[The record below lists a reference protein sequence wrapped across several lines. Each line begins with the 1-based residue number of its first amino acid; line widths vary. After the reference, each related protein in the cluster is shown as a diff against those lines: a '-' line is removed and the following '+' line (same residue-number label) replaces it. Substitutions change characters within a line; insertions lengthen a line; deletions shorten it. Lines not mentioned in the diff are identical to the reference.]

1 MARCPKIYW
10 IGPGANCDYLHTR
23 KEFLNIM
30 REVYFDYVLYTIK
43 GKPPDP
49 EKIKKNDLERWME
62 FSGAIFR
69 N

>member
-1 MARCPKIYW
+1 MARWPKIYW
-10 IGPGANCDYLHTR
+10 TGPGAKYGYLHTR

-30 REVYFDYVLYTIK
+30 RNVYFEYVLYTIK
-43 GKPPDP
+43 GQAPDP
-49 EKIKKNDLERWME
+49 EKIKKNDLARWME